1 MVSQAREYKIKMNK
15 RRGLQVFEPHE
26 HAKGTIRPQKYGR
39 GCSNSIQEDN
49 KLFNLN

>member
-1 MVSQAREYKIKMNK
+1 MASQTHEHKIKMNK

-26 HAKGTIRPQKYGR
+26 YAKGAISPQRYGR
-39 GCSNSIQEDN
+39 GCSKSIQQDN